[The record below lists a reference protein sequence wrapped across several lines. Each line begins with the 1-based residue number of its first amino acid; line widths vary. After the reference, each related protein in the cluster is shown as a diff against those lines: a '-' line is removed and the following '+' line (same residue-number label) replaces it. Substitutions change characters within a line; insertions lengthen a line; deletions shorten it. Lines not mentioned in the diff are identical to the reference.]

1 MSFSS
6 QLKIELCTLW
16 PSGVQKLAECYGLLM
31 FARGFSFDNI
41 SILTE
46 NEEVSAR
53 YASFLRTIFDV
64 SARVAQSGT
73 RKDLNTVKVT
83 GAADRAKI
91 MHFFGYVKSGDSFII
106 NKKYV
111 DTTARISDF
120 LRGAFLACGS
130 ITNPEK
136 EYHLEFVLSSETQA
150 KEIAEL
156 IKTANLKPR
165 VTKRGNCHVVYFK
178 ESGQIEDIL
187 TFMGATTATLD
198 IIDVKI
204 YKDFRN
210 LANRRANAEIANITK
225 TVSAAAPQIEA
236 AKKLRDKGV
245 LTELSTEL
253 AEAVMLRLDN
263 PELSLRDL
271 AALTSDH
278 VSRSGINHRLAKI
291 MKIAEEL

>member
-46 NEEVSAR
+46 NDEVASRYSAFLRSIFGVSAR
-53 YASFLRTIFDV
+53 A
-64 SARVAQSGT
+64 AQSGT
-73 RKDLNTVKVT
+73 RKDLNTVKVV
-83 GAADRAKI
+83 GAADREKI
-91 MHFFGYVKSGDSFII
+91 LHFFGYVKADNLREVSSEF
-106 NKKYV
+106 V
-111 DTTARISDF
+111 DTTAKMSDF

-130 ITNPEK
+130 IANPEK
-136 EYHLEFVLSSETQA
+136 EYHLEFVLSSEVLA
-150 KEIAEL
+150 GELFDL
-156 IKTANLKPR
+156 IKTAGMTPR
-165 VTKRGNCHVVYFK
+165 VTKRGSSFVVYFK
-178 ESGQIEDIL
+178 ESSQIEDML
-187 TFMGATTATLD
+187 TFIGASRATLD

-210 LANRRANAEIANITK
+210 LANRRANAEIANIGK

-236 AKKLRDKGV
+236 AQTLLEKKVD
-245 LTELSTEL
+245 LTKEL
-253 AEAVMLRLDN
+253 AEAVRLRIEN

-271 AALTSDH
+271 AALTSDGI
-278 VSRSGINHRLAKI
+278 SRSGLNHRLAKI
-291 MKIAEEL
+291 MKIAKEL